1 MDIPVLA
8 NVTSRLRIGQLVSPV
23 TLRHPWE
30 LTPQAI
36 ALDVLSNGRIEIVIA
51 ELLGI

>member
-1 MDIPVLA
+1 MLA
-8 NVTSRLRIGQLVSPV
+8 NVTSRLRIGPLVSPV
-23 TLRHPWE
+23 TLRHPVH

-36 ALDVLSNGRIEIVIA
+36 ALNVFNKGQIELVIA